1 MKRDYIP
8 AKVKRAVLVEA
19 GHRCAIS
26 TCRATTT
33 EIAHIVPWAK
43 SKNNSFENLIA
54 LCPSC
59 HTRFDQKK
67 EIDEKSIRMYKQ
79 NLSILNN
86 RYGEIERRLFESLAI
101 SGERVFVLG
110 LGGDILVAN
119 AVKDGF
125 FEDRNM
131 EGPQLVLH
139 GSNGY
144 IKKFPMSFAY
154 WVTDVGVEFIERY
167 ALGLDITAVSKKAN
181 QSNKQPIIDI
191 SDEGISVVEREKDKL
206 YFDIPYRSGKNA
218 NAHSV
223 KFELIVILKKDGESL
238 ESNYNEDD
246 FFVLANQKDIFPDN
260 VCLTYET
267 GRSINFLLEPV
278 DIDCLSRMYICVKGS
293 YKDVTEALSFE
304 VFDVFK
310 YNSSSKFWVRLLD
323 EEDIAVRKLFD
334 KLLELKNSE
343 EDVGD

>member
-1 MKRDYIP
+1 
-8 AKVKRAVLVEA
+8 
-19 GHRCAIS
+19 
-26 TCRATTT
+26 
-33 EIAHIVPWAK
+33 
-43 SKNNSFENLIA
+43 
-54 LCPSC
+54 
-59 HTRFDQKK
+59 
-67 EIDEKSIRMYKQ
+67 MYKQ

-131 EGPQLVLH
+131 EGPQLELH

-181 QSNKQPIIDI
+181 QSNKQPMVDI
-191 SDEGISVVEREKDKL
+191 SDKGISVVEIEKDKL

-267 GRSINFLLEPV
+267 GRSINFSLDPV

-310 YNSSSKFWVRLLD
+310 YNSLSKFWVRLLD